1 MAETGLFSNFWFWA
15 WMIFMT
21 GLRVAFA
28 ERFKRNKGKWGI
40 LGFFLGICSF
50 IWLMVLGEKK

>member
-1 MAETGLFSNFWFWA
+1 
-15 WMIFMT
+15 MIFIT
-21 GLRVAFA
+21 GLRVALA
-28 ERFKRNKGKWGI
+28 ERFKRNKRKWGI